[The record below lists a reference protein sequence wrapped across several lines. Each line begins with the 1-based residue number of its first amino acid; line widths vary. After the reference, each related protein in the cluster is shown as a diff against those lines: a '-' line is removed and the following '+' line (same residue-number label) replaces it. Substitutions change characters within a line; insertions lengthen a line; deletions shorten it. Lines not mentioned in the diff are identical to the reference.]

1 MNLQPRSL
9 QDPAL
14 PIELLELNLYLIMET
29 SGIEPEI
36 TTCKVAVLPIKLC
49 PLYIDLNHKLLYIL
63 FIYYK
68 PNNNIYIL

>member
-49 PLYIDLNHKLLYIL
+49 PLYKDLKHKPL
-63 FIYYK
+63 
-68 PNNNIYIL
+68 